1 MLKRIALL
9 FLALLLMLPC
19 ALAEEAPEAAPAEN
33 PFVGAWEVLYYIRD
47 GELLTGEAAA
57 ENPVMFVFTE
67 DTLAYHFG
75 DGLITESFYSADGN
89 TCYINSEIYTLEH
102 EDLIIGYATPSNMS
116 LSFLLTRIDPI
127 MLNNPFIGTWEV
139 LLTIQPDGSLEDMS
153 DYGQTAAITFEKDA
167 LLIIDGEDV
176 HRISCTYADGQCIGT
191 LAEDGMTADLVSS
204 ITGDGLLEMRIT
216 SQDMPGEA
224 MIICAPENEEVPEEV
239 SKFFGAWREI
249 AVVYNGKLSTET
261 LHPST
266 PEDSTLLLTYIF
278 GRAAVHQI
286 LSDELGD
293 SSFGIMCTYADGAC
307 TILYDDVPALC
318 TIDENGLMCIRA
330 EDGSWSSWLVRV
342 EEEAPAA
349 E

>member
-33 PFVGAWEVLYYIRD
+33 PFVGAWEVLYYIED
-47 GELLTGEAAA
+47 GKAYTPKEL
-57 ENPVMFVFTE
+57 
-67 DTLAYHFG
+67 
-75 DGLITESFYSADGN
+75 GN
-89 TCYINSEIYTLEH
+89 TQMMKITVAGIISYTIDNEASPLFTYTVENGVLVTAGTQFVLQGD
-102 EDLIIGYATPSNMS
+102 DLIVGTYETGSV
-116 LSFLLTRIDPI
+116 LLTRIDPI

-139 LLTIQPDGSLEDMS
+139 LLAIDANGTLEDMS
-153 DYGQTAAITFEKDA
+153 DYGQTAAVVFEKDA

-176 HRISCTYADGQCIGT
+176 QQIPCTYQDGQCIAT
-191 LAEDGMTADLVSS
+191 LTEDGMTANLVSS
-204 ITGDGLLEMRIT
+204 ITGDGLLEMRLT

-278 GRAAVHQI
+278 GRAAVRQI
-286 LSDELGD
+286 LSDDPGD
-293 SSFGIMCTYADGAC
+293 SGFWILCTYADGAC

>member
-1 MLKRIALL
+1 MMKRIILL
-9 FLALLLMLPC
+9 FFALLLSLAF
-19 ALAEEAPEAAPAEN
+19 ALAEETSEEN
-33 PFVGAWEVLYYIRD
+33 PFLGVWEVQYYIED
-47 GELLTGEAAA
+47 GKPLLPGETP
-57 ENPVMFVFTE
+57 ENPFRFVFLE
-67 DTLAYHFG
+67 DAVECHFS
-75 DGLITESFYSADGN
+75 D
-89 TCYINSEIYTLEH
+89 SEITHILCSYNGSTCTGLAITFVLEH
-102 EDLIIGYATPSNMS
+102 ENLIVAHAANSDNS
-116 LSFLLTRIDPI
+116 LSFLLTRIDPLV
-127 MLNNPFIGTWEV
+127 LNNPFIGTWEV
-139 LLTIQPDGSLEDMS
+139 LLIIQSDGSLEDMS

-176 HRISCTYADGQCIGT
+176 QQIPCTYADGQCIGT
-191 LAEDGMTADLVSS
+191 LTEDGMTADLVSS
-204 ITGDGLLEMRIT
+204 ITGDGQLEMRIT

-278 GRAAVHQI
+278 GRAAVRQI
-286 LSDELGD
+286 LSDDPGD
-293 SSFGIMCTYADGAC
+293 SGFWILCTYADGAC

-342 EEEAPAA
+342 EEETPAA